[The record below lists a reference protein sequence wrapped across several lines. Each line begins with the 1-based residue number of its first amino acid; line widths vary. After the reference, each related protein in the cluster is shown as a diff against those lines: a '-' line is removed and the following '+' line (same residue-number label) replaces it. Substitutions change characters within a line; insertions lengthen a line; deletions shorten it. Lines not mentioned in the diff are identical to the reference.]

1 MSNAEPNQLLLLSEQ
16 RNVQLGNRFDFFF
29 PSPVIAAF
37 LALATVQPVQN
48 IMAVTP
54 PAKQRRRKRSP
65 LGKLASL
72 FSDEPLSALAA
83 AYPYKLGHEQR
94 VPTAGA
100 PAWMG
105 GQWVRGSDTHSCSNC
120 TYFENLYLAFSYR
133 AYKNRLR
140 LFA

>member
-1 MSNAEPNQLLLLSEQ
+1 
-16 RNVQLGNRFDFFF
+16 
-29 PSPVIAAF
+29 
-37 LALATVQPVQN
+37 
-48 IMAVTP
+48 MAVTP
-54 PAKQRRRKRSP
+54 PTKQRRRKKSP

-105 GQWVRGSDTHSCSNC
+105 GQWVRSNHLAILQHVPSLYFNFASRKRTC
-120 TYFENLYLAFSYR
+120 TTQLLDSFCQPEGHATI
-133 AYKNRLR
+133 A
-140 LFA
+140 